1 MTDFKSEWQML
12 QTCVKAVLD
21 DETACE
27 IWAERITSGGKIR
40 VSATRAID

>member
-12 QTCVKAVLD
+12 QPCVKAVLD

-27 IWAERITSGGKIR
+27 IWAERVTGGKIR